1 MKKHA
6 AERPTSLPDMTIKD
20 TAGCLN
26 VHPDSVRGMIA
37 RGELPAFRVG
47 RVIRIRR
54 EDINAALERQ
64 RIGA

>member
-1 MKKHA
+1 
-6 AERPTSLPDMTIKD
+6 
-20 TAGCLN
+20 
-26 VHPDSVRGMIA
+26 MIA